1 MDGFERITGREHDG
15 LVEKCQENGWLKVGG
30 FDWQDDPFLEEYPY
44 EFSRTESVDR
54 LREALGSGN
63 WAIRQGFCYRD
74 LAFIQQVN
82 GGDEWWTLKRDGDA
96 WTGFESWSF
105 GAIAQE
111 PERFER
117 AMRDMC
123 EATPEQCRSGEWAH
137 LHEKAPEPLAQR
149 AASAREASRAHAGR
163 KPAPQWRARGPSGP
177 NRDDR
182 GAKAPLFIST
192 GREARMASDYGD
204 EAGGKLL
211 DWMRG
216 SARRPA
222 PRQWSAARGSSPSAS
237 RESAGPSPAGAP
249 RPRGRRRAD
258 LREAQPRGALGAS
271 RVRDDPRRSSPT
283 SCAPRRSSTTSSP
296 AGAATG
302 CSSRWRT
309 PPRSTR
315 PSDSS
320 SKRRE
325 RPPSAQ
331 GRGSPR

>member
-44 EFSRTESVDR
+44 EFSRTDSVDR

-149 AASAREASRAHAGR
+149 EGTLGAPRGNPRDHRRRARRAGRGRGRAAQVAAEGAPTYAKLSLEELSGLPEYATIKEIVSDRLRAASVEHHILPGEVDGR
-163 KPAPQWRARGPSGP
+163 GHHVEVLRRHVGDLLHGGAAVEQL
-177 NRDDR
+177 DR
-182 GAKAPLFIST
+182 GAALGGGPVVEAEEVGGRRLRVEVDEQGPKAP
-192 GREARMASDYGD
+192 
-204 EAGGKLL
+204 GGE
-211 DWMRG
+211 D
-216 SARRPA
+216 RR
-222 PRQWSAARGSSPSAS
+222 QVHG
-237 RESAGPSPAGAP
+237 
-249 RPRGRRRAD
+249 GRRLADAALVVGNGYRAH
-258 LREAQPRGALGAS
+258 GS
-271 RVRDDPRRSSPT
+271 RPL
-283 SCAPRRSSTTSSP
+283 
-296 AGAATG
+296 
-302 CSSRWRT
+302 
-309 PPRSTR
+309 
-315 PSDSS
+315 
-320 SKRRE
+320 
-325 RPPSAQ
+325 
-331 GRGSPR
+331 

>member
-123 EATPEQCRSGEWAH
+123 EATPEQCRSGDVG
-137 LHEKAPEPLAQR
+137 P
-149 AASAREASRAHAGR
+149 SAREGSRAAG
-163 KPAPQWRARGPSGP
+163 A
-177 NRDDR
+177 
-182 GAKAPLFIST
+182 
-192 GREARMASDYGD
+192 
-204 EAGGKLL
+204 
-211 DWMRG
+211 
-216 SARRPA
+216 ARRV
-222 PRQWSAARGSSPSAS
+222 
-237 RESAGPSPAGAP
+237 
-249 RPRGRRRAD
+249 RPRGEPRARRQEARAPM
-258 LREAQPRGALGAS
+258 A
-271 RVRDDPRRSSPT
+271 
-283 SCAPRRSSTTSSP
+283 
-296 AGAATG
+296 
-302 CSSRWRT
+302 
-309 PPRSTR
+309 
-315 PSDSS
+315 
-320 SKRRE
+320 RE
-325 RPPSAQ
+325 RAV
-331 GRGSPR
+331 GAE

>member
-1 MDGFERITGREHDG
+1 MDGFERITGREHEG

-149 AASAREASRAHAGR
+149 AAVLRAAPQRHPRRLSRHGRGGRAHTRRRGADRAARRHG
-163 KPAPQWRARGPSGP
+163 RARGH
-177 NRDDR
+177 
-182 GAKAPLFIST
+182 APEEQVHARAAPPARLPLL
-192 GREARMASDYGD
+192 RER
-204 EAGGKLL
+204 AGGE
-211 DWMRG
+211 R
-216 SARRPA
+216 
-222 PRQWSAARGSSPSAS
+222 
-237 RESAGPSPAGAP
+237 AGA
-249 RPRGRRRAD
+249 
-258 LREAQPRGALGAS
+258 
-271 RVRDDPRRSSPT
+271 RS
-283 SCAPRRSSTTSSP
+283 AP
-296 AGAATG
+296 AVL
-302 CSSRWRT
+302 
-309 PPRSTR
+309 
-315 PSDSS
+315 
-320 SKRRE
+320 
-325 RPPSAQ
+325 
-331 GRGSPR
+331 

>member
-44 EFSRTESVDR
+44 EFSRTDSVDR

-123 EATPEQCRSGEWAH
+123 EATDGKTNAAMGSVTKLWHDARAAAES
-137 LHEKAPEPLAQR
+137 LAQR
-149 AASAREASRAHAGR
+149 AASAREASRAHAG
-163 KPAPQWRARGPSGP
+163 Q
-177 NRDDR
+177 
-182 GAKAPLFIST
+182 
-192 GREARMASDYGD
+192 EARAPMA
-204 EAGGKLL
+204 
-211 DWMRG
+211 
-216 SARRPA
+216 
-222 PRQWSAARGSSPSAS
+222 
-237 RESAGPSPAGAP
+237 
-249 RPRGRRRAD
+249 
-258 LREAQPRGALGAS
+258 
-271 RVRDDPRRSSPT
+271 
-283 SCAPRRSSTTSSP
+283 
-296 AGAATG
+296 
-302 CSSRWRT
+302 
-309 PPRSTR
+309 
-315 PSDSS
+315 
-320 SKRRE
+320 RE
-325 RPPSAQ
+325 RAV
-331 GRGSPR
+331 GAE

>member
-44 EFSRTESVDR
+44 EFSRTDSVDR

-137 LHEKAPEPLAQR
+137 LHEKTPEPLAQR
-149 AASAREASRAHAGR
+149 AASAHLPGPRYATRTILVPCTSETPSSRATDSAFSQVMPPPGKMVIRPAARSTNSRRRPRLSAMGVPAAPPCVRMRSTPWSASQSMAASCSSAGR
-163 KPAPQWRARGPSGP
+163 AS
-177 NRDDR
+177 
-182 GAKAPLFIST
+182 KAMWKVTST
-192 GREARMASDYGD
+192 
-204 EAGGKLL
+204 
-211 DWMRG
+211 
-216 SARRPA
+216 
-222 PRQWSAARGSSPSAS
+222 
-237 RESAGPSPAGAP
+237 
-249 RPRGRRRAD
+249 
-258 LREAQPRGALGAS
+258 
-271 RVRDDPRRSSPT
+271 
-283 SCAPRRSSTTSSP
+283 
-296 AGAATG
+296 
-302 CSSRWRT
+302 
-309 PPRSTR
+309 
-315 PSDSS
+315 
-320 SKRRE
+320 
-325 RPPSAQ
+325 
-331 GRGSPR
+331 

>member
-1 MDGFERITGREHDG
+1 MDGFERITGREHEE

-123 EATPEQCRSGEWAH
+123 EVTPGQCRSREWAR
-137 LHEKAPEPLAQR
+137 LHEKEPEPLAQR
-149 AASAREASRAHAGR
+149 EGT
-163 KPAPQWRARGPSGP
+163 
-177 NRDDR
+177 
-182 GAKAPLFIST
+182 L
-192 GREARMASDYGD
+192 
-204 EAGGKLL
+204 
-211 DWMRG
+211 
-216 SARRPA
+216 
-222 PRQWSAARGSSPSAS
+222 
-237 RESAGPSPAGAP
+237 GAP
-249 RPRGRRRAD
+249 RGNPRDHRRRARRAGRGRGRAD
-258 LREAQPRGALGAS
+258 LREAQPRGALGAP
-271 RVRDDPRRSSPT
+271 RVRDDQGDRLRQAARRVGR
-283 SCAPRRSSTTSSP
+283 APHPARR
-296 AGAATG
+296 GRW
-302 CSSRWRT
+302 SR
-309 PPRSTR
+309 PPR
-315 PSDSS
+315 
-320 SKRRE
+320 
-325 RPPSAQ
+325 
-331 GRGSPR
+331 RGSPPPRRRPPPRARRRRAARPRCAARRRPGRRGRRSRWPTPEGRGRRAGS

>member
-44 EFSRTESVDR
+44 EFSRTDSVDR

-123 EATPEQCRSGEWAH
+123 EATPEQCRSG
-137 LHEKAPEPLAQR
+137 PRPP
-149 AASAREASRAHAGR
+149 ARRASRTPGR

-182 GAKAPLFIST
+182 GAKAPLFHLDWKGGAGWRATTGTRRAASCST
-192 GREARMASDYGD
+192 G
-204 EAGGKLL
+204 
-211 DWMRG
+211 
-216 SARRPA
+216 
-222 PRQWSAARGSSPSAS
+222 
-237 RESAGPSPAGAP
+237 
-249 RPRGRRRAD
+249 
-258 LREAQPRGALGAS
+258 
-271 RVRDDPRRSSPT
+271 
-283 SCAPRRSSTTSSP
+283 C
-296 AGAATG
+296 
-302 CSSRWRT
+302 
-309 PPRSTR
+309 
-315 PSDSS
+315 
-320 SKRRE
+320 
-325 RPPSAQ
+325 
-331 GRGSPR
+331 